1 MCGRLLDAA
10 GVSLVISGF
19 IEPETAAITSFEY
32 HPPADGNTETC
43 NVDGTPMLALVV
55 GRGTTL
61 DIMPRR

>member
-1 MCGRLLDAA
+1 MSRHLLDAV
-10 GVSLVISGF
+10 GVSLDISCCIGA
-19 IEPETAAITSFEY
+19 ETAAIMSFEY